1 MLSVNALSVRY
12 GSFTAVRNISFQVRD
27 GEIFGI
33 LGPNGAGKSS
43 TLKAIMGLVEHEGSI
58 LLNGRKIGVREKNEI
73 GYVPEE
79 SMLIESLTPMEF
91 FEFIKSIRGVRDDD
105 LFARLI
111 YGFGIENHVTKPIAA
126 LSMGTK
132 QKVQIIA
139 ALMHNPKLLIMDE
152 PLNGLDAKSTKI
164 LKEILQIH
172 VKKGG
177 SVLFS
182 THIMEIAEELCDRI
196 AVINN
201 GEIIAEG
208 TIEEL
213 REFAKSEGSLED
225 IFLKLTGEEEYVRGI
240 VNALSK

>member
-58 LLNGRKIGVREKNEI
+58 LLNGRNIGVREKNEI

-91 FEFIKSIRGVRDDD
+91 FEFIKSIRRIRDED

-201 GEIIAEG
+201 GKIIAEG

-225 IFLKLTGEEEYVRGI
+225 IFLKLTGEDEYVRGI

>member
-43 TLKAIMGLVEHEGSI
+43 TLKAIMGLVEHEGDI

-91 FEFIKSIRGVRDDD
+91 FEFIKSIRRIRDDD

-111 YGFGIENHVTKPIAA
+111 YGFGIEKHVTKPIAA

>member
-1 MLSVNALSVRY
+1 MLSVNALYVRY

-91 FEFIKSIRGVRDDD
+91 FEFIKSIRRIRDED
-105 LFARLI
+105 LFTRLI

-196 AVINN
+196 AVINK

>member
-1 MLSVNALSVRY
+1 MLSVSNLVVKY
-12 GSFTAVRNISFQVRD
+12 GNFTAVRGISFNVEK

-43 TLKAIMGLVEHEGSI
+43 TLKAIMGLVEHEGKI
-58 LLNGRKIGVREKNEI
+58 ILNGHEIGVKEKNEI

-79 SMLIESLTPMEF
+79 FMLIDSLTPMEY
-91 FEFIKSIRGVRDDD
+91 FEFITSIRRVRNEDK
-105 LFARLI
+105 FARLI
-111 YGFGIENHVTKPIAA
+111 YGFGIEKHVTKPIAS

-132 QKVQIIA
+132 QKVQLIA
-139 ALMHNPKLLIMDE
+139 ALMHNPKFLIMDE

-164 LKEILQIH
+164 LKELLQIH
-172 VKKGG
+172 VQKGG

-201 GEIIAEG
+201 GEIVAEG
-208 TIEEL
+208 NIEEL
-213 REFAKSEGSLED
+213 REKAKSEGNLED
-225 IFLKLTGEEEYVRGI
+225 IFLKLTGEDEYVRGVI
-240 VNALSK
+240 DAFSK